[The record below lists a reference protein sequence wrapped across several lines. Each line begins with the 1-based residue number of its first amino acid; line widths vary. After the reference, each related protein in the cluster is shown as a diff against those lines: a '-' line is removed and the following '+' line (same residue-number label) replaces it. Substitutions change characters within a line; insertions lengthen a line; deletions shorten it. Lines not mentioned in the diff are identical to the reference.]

1 VTPIVPGR
9 FRAVLFDAGNT
20 LVRMNYP
27 AIARHLAGRG
37 HAVVVEAIEEA
48 ELHARVR
55 LDANLARGVSSE
67 GRTAQDLYLV
77 YLLEGLG
84 ITDTGEIEAAADFRR
99 GYNAPAGLFNVA
111 DPGAL
116 AALRRVKSAGL
127 VAGVVSN
134 SNGSARALL
143 DGAGLGDALDFVIDS
158 FVVGVEKPDPKIFHL
173 GLERAGVAAHEAV
186 YIGDL
191 YSVDVLGARGAGLGA
206 ILLDPRGF
214 WGPRDCDMARD
225 LAGATGLVLDPNWN
239 PAWNRTRGATGK
251 EQS

>member
-1 VTPIVPGR
+1 MTPAVPGR

-20 LVRMNYP
+20 LVRMNYR
-27 AIARHLAGRG
+27 AIAGHLEGRG
-37 HAVVVEAIEEA
+37 HAVLVDAIEEA
-48 ELHARVR
+48 ELRARVR
-55 LDANLARGVSSE
+55 LDADLARGVSTE
-67 GRTAQDLYLV
+67 GRTAQDLYLA

-84 ITDTGEIEAAADFRR
+84 ITDAGEVEAAADFRR
-99 GYNAPAGLFNVA
+99 SYNVPAGLFNVA

-116 AALRRVKSAGL
+116 AAIRKVKAAGL

-143 DGAGLGDALDFVIDS
+143 DGAGLGDALDFIIDS
-158 FVVGVEKPDPKIFHL
+158 AVVGVEKPDPKIFHL

-191 YSVDVLGARGAGLGA
+191 YSVDVLGSRAAGLGA

-214 WGPRDCDMARD
+214 WGPRDCDTARN
-225 LAGATGLVLDPNWN
+225 LAEATALVLD
-239 PAWNRTRGATGK
+239 RTRHPT
-251 EQS
+251 